1 MQPNEYSPKPENN
14 TPPADT
20 PLQPQ
25 ERISS
30 TQRIIQPLSSEEDI
44 LAASTP
50 PVNPSQPSTNT
61 QTPEIAVVNTVQQP
75 AEEYYGISTLPNES
89 LSHPTFQPQSILQSQ
104 PVDQPKKKRHILPVV
119 ALIFVA
125 GIGAA
130 AYLVLG
136 YGRVA
141 TSDLIQTDA
150 QNTTYLRP
158 QQWKVLGL
166 ATTSSYG
173 NKQAKDNKS
182 TALVAVNVSPSANST
197 LATASED
204 TFQFLRTSLLN
215 AITEQ
220 TIAPAFKNSGIA
232 CTSDVD
238 LQKEADT
245 STTPTTTGL
254 YILTATCKHSTNTNA
269 YVMKMRGVAG
279 RDGHMRTIALIAV
292 QSSWDKNKDA
302 YEKIID
308 SLHQT
313 DPQA

>member
-14 TPPADT
+14 IPPAET

-30 TQRIIQPLSSEEDI
+30 TQRIIQPLSSEADI

-50 PVNPSQPSTNT
+50 PVNPTQASTEARTPVDATHQP
-61 QTPEIAVVNTVQQP
+61 V
-75 AEEYYGISTLPNES
+75 EEYYGISTLPNEPLPHS
-89 LSHPTFQPQSILQSQ
+89 ALQPQSVLRPQ
-104 PVDQPKKKRHILPVV
+104 PVDQPKKKRHILPIV

-141 TSDLIQTDA
+141 TSDLVQTDT

-158 QQWKVLGL
+158 QQWKMLGL

-220 TIAPAFKNSGIA
+220 TIAPAFKNSGAA

-254 YILTATCKHSTNTNA
+254 YRLTATCKHSTNANA

-313 DPQA
+313 DPQT